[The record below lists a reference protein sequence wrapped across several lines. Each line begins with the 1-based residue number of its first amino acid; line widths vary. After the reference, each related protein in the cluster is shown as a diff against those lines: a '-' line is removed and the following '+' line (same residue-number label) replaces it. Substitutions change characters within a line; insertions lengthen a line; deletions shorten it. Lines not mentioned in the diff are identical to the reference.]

1 MNTVFL
7 DLIKA
12 DKKIGKE
19 NGGKREKRKTLSS
32 LE

>member
-19 NGGKREKRKTLSS
+19 NGGKREKEKHCLR
-32 LE
+32 